1 MAKVLGGSALASRFS
16 IRLQRSVLLMSLPSN
31 SSQWDTRHSPDP
43 FLAVPAFSLIT
54 MYMHLL
60 AGAPT
65 SSKTFGCVV
74 EDVKTAVE
82 ASLVVDLG
90 FVRGHSHALRSGSKK
105 LSASAVSVCACMFC
119 AWIHSLFWAL
129 TTWFIIF
136 AMRFTM
142 F

>member
-90 FVRGHSHALRSGSKK
+90 FVRGHRHASRPERAPRGGQPAEGPAGP
-105 LSASAVSVCACMFC
+105 AS
-119 AWIHSLFWAL
+119 LKP
-129 TTWFIIF
+129 
-136 AMRFTM
+136 
-142 F
+142 